1 MSVSALE
8 QALVKRMINPLMVA
22 LIERGLGP
30 PTYALVETIGR
41 RTGRRRLVPVAN
53 GLDGDTFW
61 LIAALGDQ
69 AAYARNIRANPK
81 VRVRARPVRLRD
93 GLRTQWRTGTAHPI
107 PDDDARA
114 RHHRLGSGRPGY
126 RLDGILMRRE
136 CRLW

>member
-69 AAYARNIRANPK
+69 AAYARKIRANPK
-81 VRVRARPVRLRD
+81 VRVRARPSACVTDCARNGGQVPPTRYL
-93 GLRTQWRTGTAHPI
+93 TTTPAHAITGSAAAGPATGSTA
-107 PDDDARA
+107 
-114 RHHRLGSGRPGY
+114 S
-126 RLDGILMRRE
+126 
-136 CRLW
+136 